1 MILCPPCLRR
11 PYLDNIFTGVSP
23 TTNKKVVAP
32 GFDRREIEEVPRFL
46 RDALRRAR
54 RPMLRLLRQI
64 AVDVGLVDSARHG
77 DDNDGGDGGVFLLE
91 EGIER
96 HTVAGV
102 VNNSLSK
109 NETC

>member
-1 MILCPPCLRR
+1 
-11 PYLDNIFTGVSP
+11 
-23 TTNKKVVAP
+23 
-32 GFDRREIEEVPRFL
+32 
-46 RDALRRAR
+46 
-54 RPMLRLLRQI
+54 MLHLLRQI

-96 HTVAGV
+96 HTVACV